1 MRNFYLKTKDNEVI
15 NTGRFTDIDE
25 AVKYFATIKKL
36 SRKTLLSIF
45 LVTDK

>member
-15 NTGRFTDIDE
+15 NTDRFANIEE
-25 AVKYFATIKKL
+25 AVKYFAAIKKL
-36 SRKTLLSIF
+36 SRKTRLSIF

>member
-15 NTGRFTDIDE
+15 NTGRFADVDE
-25 AVKYFATIKKL
+25 AVRYFAAIKKL
-36 SRKTLLSIF
+36 SKKTLLSIF